1 METAVLGTLAVLIG
15 ALLCFRGYLAFRA
28 VIAVWGAFAGFVLGA
43 GVVAGLTGDR
53 FLGTLLGWSVAGVLA
68 VAFGLVAYLYYAV
81 SVVIGMGAMGF
92 ALGTTLMVAIGV
104 RWSWLIVLVGL
115 AGGVLLAMLA
125 VAADLPLTILAILS
139 AFAGASSIVTG
150 LLLLVGI
157 LARTDLAAPQV
168 PTATELGWWWTVL
181 YLGVAVVGLLVQL
194 RDADARRAGL
204 RDAWAG

>member
-1 METAVLGTLAVLIG
+1 METAVLGILAVLIG

-43 GVVAGLTGDR
+43 GVVA
-53 FLGTLLGWSVAGVLA
+53 
-68 VAFGLVAYLYYAV
+68 
-81 SVVIGMGAMGF
+81 
-92 ALGTTLMVAIGV
+92 
-104 RWSWLIVLVGL
+104 
-115 AGGVLLAMLA
+115 
-125 VAADLPLTILAILS
+125 DLPLTILAILS

-157 LARTDLAAPQV
+157 LDRTDLAAPQV
-168 PTATELGWWWTVL
+168 PSATELGWWWSAL